1 VSKIITCLYVLG
13 LAAAVGCAAPTPWV
27 LHDPVGPQGKF
38 LNPPGTGGVLV
49 VYSAPRVGA
58 YAQSEY
64 PVYTDYTIYSHDDKV
79 VQRVD
84 NRAGSFYQ
92 NPATVSLR
100 PGEYRVKALAGRGG
114 FVVVPVIIEEG
125 KTTVV
130 DLDGT
135 AVPQDSKVEGQW
147 VRLPDGHIVG
157 WQGDCGTRSCR

>member
-1 VSKIITCLYVLG
+1 
-13 LAAAVGCAAPTPWV
+13 
-27 LHDPVGPQGKF
+27 
-38 LNPPGTGGVLV
+38 
-49 VYSAPRVGA
+49 VYSAPRVGT

-64 PVYTDYTIYSHDDKV
+64 PVHTDYTIYSRDDKV
-79 VQRVD
+79 VRRVD

-92 NPATVSLR
+92 DPATVSLR
-100 PGEYRVKALAGRGG
+100 PGVYRLKALTERGG
-114 FVVVPVIIEEG
+114 FVVVPVIIEAG

-135 AVPQDSKVEGQW
+135 AIPQHSQAEGQW